1 MSNDTILQNLEYVVL
16 KDQPTINSYGQYIFD
31 LYNIG
36 NQFPGQSDGD
46 SDYFTNQD
54 NIHNP
59 NSYKLRT
66 EIGHDVYSRNIYL
79 SNIMFYMD
87 SHKYMMV
94 LIINF
99 L

>member
-16 KDQPTINSYGQYIFD
+16 KDQPTNNSYGQYIFD

-66 EIGHDVYSRNIYL
+66 EIGHDVHSRNIYL

-87 SHKYMMV
+87 SHKYS
-94 LIINF
+94 N
-99 L
+99 

>member
-66 EIGHDVYSRNIYL
+66 EIAQEKKHTSKNKIRD
-79 SNIMFYMD
+79 
-87 SHKYMMV
+87 
-94 LIINF
+94 NF
-99 L
+99 RSSKKRKPRRRKR